1 MIILGEGSQ
10 PLWPRYPAAQQ
21 RLRAA
26 LVDAVYPRAG
36 DVDAM
41 IEPCEAGWRVNVR
54 VSDRDVVFSEIFSA
68 AELRAFRGRWEAW
81 CSEIAAQCR
90 DA

>member
-1 MIILGEGSQ
+1 V
-10 PLWPRYPAAQQ
+10 AHH
-21 RLRAA
+21 
-26 LVDAVYPRAG
+26 
-36 DVDAM
+36 
-41 IEPCEAGWRVNVR
+41 
-54 VSDRDVVFSEIFSA
+54 DVVFSEIFSA

>member
-1 MIILGEGSQ
+1 MIISGEGPQ
-10 PLWPRYPAAQQ
+10 PLWQRYPAAQQ

-26 LVDAVYPRAG
+26 LLDAVYPRAG
-36 DVDAM
+36 DVAAS
-41 IEPCEAGWRVNVR
+41 IEPCEAGWLVNVR
-54 VSDRDVVFSEIFSA
+54 VSENDAVFSETFTA

-90 DA
+90 GD